1 MVKLFRAA
9 ATSALVLG
17 LGFGAEFLWLE
28 REPRQTPSLQP
39 PLARLD
45 SARLESLRAAFNAHD
60 DEARIVVLLSP
71 T

>member
-1 MVKLFRAA
+1 MKKLIKAA
-9 ATSALVLG
+9 AASALVLG

-28 REPRQTPSLQP
+28 REPRRTPSLQP

-45 SARLESLRAAFNAHD
+45 PAKLASLRAAFNAHG
-60 DEARIVVLLSP
+60 DEARILVLLSP